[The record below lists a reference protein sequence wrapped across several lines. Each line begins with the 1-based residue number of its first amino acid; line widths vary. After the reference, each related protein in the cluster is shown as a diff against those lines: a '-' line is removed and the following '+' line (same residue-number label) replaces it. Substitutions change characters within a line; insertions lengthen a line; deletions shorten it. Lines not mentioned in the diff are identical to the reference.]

1 MSSIMRRRS
10 GFISAIGATSWF
22 RLLDGEMATER
33 GPVSQG
39 YTPERQRVR
48 RQNPS
53 QLD

>member
-33 GPVSQG
+33 VPVSQG
-39 YTPERQRVR
+39 YTPTRQEGETPKASR
-48 RQNPS
+48 
-53 QLD
+53 LD